1 MRWRK
6 IAARLPGRSDDA
18 VRNRWNRVN
27 DEPTLLA
34 GFRGGALA
42 LLEPSCFSDA
52 AEPNRAAAA
61 ASGSARKRTRDGV
74 RSAKGAS
81 APKAVRRALAP
92 SSESGFAD
100 SSAEV
105 AELLTVTDGPPT
117 DQVDLASTLL
127 LDPDAYGVY
136 QSRAASPNAITTVA
150 SPTHST
156 SASDDTAVPIDPIA
170 HAVAVSA
177 PDFAPP
183 KKSRSGGKRSG
194 GGHRSVSGAGGT
206 PARIV
211 WSHEEDFVILRYVK
225 EHGHDWKTLAEQLAS
240 RTPHAIRNRY
250 HRLQTMAL
258 DTVEGANE
266 LLGESMLVDPACCR
280 SREPP
285 SRGAR
290 RAAGCGGESLG
301 ACRVS
306 AGASER
312 LGGGRASAG
321 ARCLMGWRGAEI
333 YEASAGGTSEA
344 RGV

>member
-1 MRWRK
+1 MRPALHDGLFACASARSQIIRVSVESYGMRWRK

-266 LLGESMLVDPACCR
+266 LLGESMLVDP
-280 SREPP
+280 
-285 SRGAR
+285 
-290 RAAGCGGESLG
+290 SLLQV
-301 ACRVS
+301 A
-306 AGASER
+306 
-312 LGGGRASAG
+312 
-321 ARCLMGWRGAEI
+321 
-333 YEASAGGTSEA
+333 
-344 RGV
+344 